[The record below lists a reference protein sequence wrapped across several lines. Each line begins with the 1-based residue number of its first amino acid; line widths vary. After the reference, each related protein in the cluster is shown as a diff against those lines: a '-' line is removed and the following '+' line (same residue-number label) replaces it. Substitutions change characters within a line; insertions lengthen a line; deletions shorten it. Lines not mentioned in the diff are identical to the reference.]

1 MTCATQSLNLIPML
15 QEEGAQVKA
24 YGTRKVVLADWCALW
39 KLVKNGL
46 MSELSSL
53 SGMSSVLSASD
64 QARAVWA

>member
-1 MTCATQSLNLIPML
+1 MPRLKHMAPARSSS
-15 QEEGAQVKA
+15 
-24 YGTRKVVLADWCALW
+24 DWCALW

-46 MSELSSL
+46 MSEFSSQ